1 MDSYILKRAHASQY
15 RLELTNSPE
24 LAHIDKTLWRPPWRE
39 KRSLSLLG
47 PIKSLLNLL
56 PLE

>member
-24 LAHIDKTLWRPPWRE
+24 LAHIDKNLWRPPVFVSYITFIFFE
-39 KRSLSLLG
+39 K
-47 PIKSLLNLL
+47 
-56 PLE
+56 